1 VTSKMECAV
10 LMARLSA
17 NASNAA
23 IAAAIVADKLTA
35 NAAFY
40 ADAAREAAEAAAA
53 ELQDTAGPVAK

>member
-1 VTSKMECAV
+1 
-10 LMARLSA
+10 MARLSA